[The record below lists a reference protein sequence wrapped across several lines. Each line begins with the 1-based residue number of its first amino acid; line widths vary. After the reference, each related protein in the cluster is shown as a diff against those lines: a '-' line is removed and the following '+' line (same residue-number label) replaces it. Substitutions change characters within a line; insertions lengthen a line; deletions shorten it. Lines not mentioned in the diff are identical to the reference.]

1 MFINK
6 FMFWFWIGMILL
18 SIALGWANFI
28 AGSMLTFGLNVLTV
42 ALATY
47 NLYNMHKV
55 LNR

>member
-1 MFINK
+1 M

-28 AGSMLTFGLNVLTV
+28 AGSMFLVGLNVLTV
-42 ALATY
+42 VLASY
-47 NLYNMHKV
+47 NLYNTHKV

>member
-18 SIALGWANFI
+18 SIALGWVNFI
-28 AGSMLTFGLNVLTV
+28 IGSMFMFGLNVLTV
-42 ALATY
+42 VLASY
-47 NLYNMHKV
+47 NLYNTYKG